1 MFFTD
6 IASQNS
12 FCMIHD
18 GGVASLLLRST
29 SDNLKNF
36 PIYHSLSM
44 LRTDVMSTNN
54 SPYPVSVE
62 QLLKFDIISCD
73 S

>member
-6 IASQNS
+6 SASQKS
-12 FCMIHD
+12 FCMID
-18 GGVASLLLRST
+18 GGEVASLLRST
-29 SDNLKNF
+29 SNHLKDF
-36 PIYHSLSM
+36 PIYYSLSM
-44 LRTDVMSTNN
+44 LQNDVMSTIN

>member
-6 IASQNS
+6 RASQNS
-12 FCMIHD
+12 FCMVYD
-18 GGVASLLLRST
+18 GEVASLLRST
-29 SDNLKNF
+29 NSHLKDF

-44 LRTDVMSTNN
+44 LQNDVMSTINC
-54 SPYPVSVE
+54 PYPVSVE